1 MKSFILK
8 STSGEN
14 THHTERQALGGLII
28 CIKKIRRFRFSYI
41 DLGNIFFLKT
51 DWRIRFGQ
59 KSSIEVEVSHER
71 YFKYALDFGSI
82 QSGET
87 DDSDVKKNE
96 TSRPDGFFFRL
107 KLTGENSYR
116 NEK

>member
-14 THHTERQALGGLII
+14 KHHTERQALGGLII

-59 KSSIEVEVSHER
+59 KSSIEVSHER
-71 YFKYALDFGSI
+71 FLKYALDFVSM
-82 QSGET
+82 QSEET
-87 DDSDVKKNE
+87 DGSDVKKNYE
-96 TSRPDGFFFRL
+96 TLRAD
-107 KLTGENSYR
+107 
-116 NEK
+116 

>member
-1 MKSFILK
+1 MKSFVFK

-14 THHTERQALGGLII
+14 IHHTERQTLARLII
-28 CIKKIRRFRFSYI
+28 CIKKLKRFRFSYI
-41 DLGNIFFLKT
+41 
-51 DWRIRFGQ
+51 RMIRFGQ

-116 NEK
+116 NEQ